1 MKSILFYISFIL
13 FAVPV
18 LAQQQEFKVELSS
31 DSVLLGN
38 YVEVSFIALNI
49 DGDIQ
54 VPEFEGMKLVGGPNQ
69 SSSMSSI
76 NGNVKKQMNYSYFLK
91 PIEVGEY
98 YIPPATLKGESQVW
112 ETQPIKLHVL
122 HNPKGIIQKPS
133 QSKQFHFEFGDL
145 FGSDSQLFKGEDLL
159 QKKEEPTK
167 SKVKRR
173 KI

>member
-1 MKSILFYISFIL
+1 MKSILFYISFTL

-49 DGDIQ
+49 DGDFQ
-54 VPEFEGMKLVGGPNQ
+54 VPEFQGMKLVGGPNQ

-76 NGNVKKQMNYSYFLK
+76 NGDVKKQTNYSYFLE

-98 YIPPATLKGESQVW
+98 FIPPASLKAETQVW
-112 ETQPIKLHVL
+112 ETEPIKLYVL
-122 HNPKGIIQKPS
+122 DNPEGIIQNPS
-133 QSKQFHFEFGDL
+133 QSKQFYFEFGDL
-145 FGSDSQLFKGEDLL
+145 FDSDLKLFKDQDLL
-159 QKKEEPTK
+159 KDKEELSKP
-167 SKVKRR
+167 KVKRR